1 MIEGK
6 LIIRNVR
13 KNIQDYMI
21 YFLTLTVSVS
31 MFYAFNSI
39 QTQPALNDLD
49 TTKQMLSD
57 QLGILLSVLSVV
69 VAIVLAFLILYAN
82 QFLLKRRKKELGIYT
97 LLGMEKGKI
106 SKIFAGETL
115 CVGILSLV
123 FGIILG
129 LLLSQGLSIFSLR
142 LFAIDMSKFQIVFS
156 ISALKK
162 TISCFVLIFL
172 IVMIFNVRTVSS
184 VRLIDLLTAGRKNEV
199 MALRNKAA
207 GISLAALSIL
217 CIVSSGV
224 IIQHYGI
231 LPSREN
237 SWFQIAVVLLA
248 AGTALFF
255 FSVSAVLLTAIQANR
270 KIYLKGLNT
279 FLSRQIGSKVQTDF
293 MTMSIICALLTI
305 SICGISVGIS
315 SALTMNET
323 SKAALP
329 YDLNVVAD
337 IDVAGET
344 DIAAYLKSRDVD
356 MGIYA
361 DSLAQIS
368 LYEAEITYGDLFEG
382 QDLNLWHIDENI
394 PEMGVSVVSISDFNR
409 ALAAQGKSPINLAD
423 NEFLLNCN
431 YKGTLQYIDSFLQS
445 CTEIDMN
452 GTILQ
457 LGGKKPLGET
467 VLMTSVGNND
477 RGTFIVPDH
486 IAASLAKDMNILLVQ
501 YKPGI
506 NTDEILQKM
515 IPIGLEWETEGYR
528 YTEKNMLSSMYYG
541 SCALL
546 VFLCCYIGLV
556 FLLICAALL
565 SLKQLTET
573 ADNIYRYGLLQKL
586 GTDSRLLFGAL
597 FKQIAIFFAS
607 PLLLAGMFSVFGIGK
622 ITAIV
627 EEFLNMHI
635 STNIGI
641 TVLMF
646 LIVYGGYFIATYLS
660 CKHMVMEKQISANC
674 MDLAGVR

>member
-293 MTMSIICALLTI
+293 MTMSIVCALLTI

-501 YKPGI
+501 YKSGI

>member
-1 MIEGK
+1 MTEGK

-49 TTKQMLSD
+49 ATKQLLSD
-57 QLGILLSVLSVV
+57 QLGILLSALSVV
-69 VAIVLAFLILYAN
+69 VAVVFAFLILYAN

-106 SKIFAGETL
+106 SRIFAGETL

-123 FGIILG
+123 FGLISG

-293 MTMSIICALLTI
+293 MTMSIVCALLTI

-635 STNIGI
+635 STNIGV

>member
-106 SKIFAGETL
+106 SRIFAGETL

-123 FGIILG
+123 FGLISG

>member
-106 SKIFAGETL
+106 SRIFAGETL

-445 CTEIDMN
+445 CTEIDLN

-457 LGGKKPLGET
+457 PGGKKPLGET